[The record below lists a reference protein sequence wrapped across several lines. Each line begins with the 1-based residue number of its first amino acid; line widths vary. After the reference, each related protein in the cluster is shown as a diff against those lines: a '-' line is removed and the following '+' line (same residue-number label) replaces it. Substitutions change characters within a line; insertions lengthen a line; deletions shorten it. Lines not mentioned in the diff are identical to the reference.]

1 MNKIEIFKKFFFKKY
16 NLIYIAIISFLFFLD
31 RITKI
36 KIIDKQLLDEKKI
49 FVNDYLN
56 FDLIWNTGI
65 GFGLLSQ
72 NANTLYHLIT
82 LVIFFVII
90 ILFYITFKP
99 TSLDSLSF
107 TFVLGGAIGNFYDR
121 VVYFAVPDFID
132 IHISDYHWFTFNVAD
147 IFISFGIISIIL
159 KDIVL
164 KKK

>member
-16 NLIYIAIISFLFFLD
+16 NFIYIAIISFLFFLD

-49 FVNDYLN
+49 FINEYLN

-107 TFVLGGAIGNFYDR
+107 TFVLGGALGNFYDR

-159 KDIVL
+159 KDIVF

>member
-1 MNKIEIFKKFFFKKY
+1 MNKIEIFKKFFFKEY

-49 FVNDYLN
+49 FINDYLN

-107 TFVLGGAIGNFYDR
+107 TFVLGGAIGNFYVR